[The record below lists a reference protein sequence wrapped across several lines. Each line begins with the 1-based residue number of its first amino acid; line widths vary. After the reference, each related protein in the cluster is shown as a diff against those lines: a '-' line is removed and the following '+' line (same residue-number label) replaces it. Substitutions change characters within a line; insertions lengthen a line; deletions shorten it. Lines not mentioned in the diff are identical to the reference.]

1 MDKIP
6 LYTYMVYYQLNPMG
20 VTLYNEKEQKLGT
33 YIGTDIIDG
42 TIFVD
47 DGSGTM
53 MAEMEECFVIDYI

>member
-6 LYTYMVYYQLNPMG
+6 LYTYMAYYQPNPIG
-20 VTLYNEKEQKLGT
+20 VTLYDEKEQKMGT

-53 MAEMEECFVIDYI
+53 IAEMKECFVID

>member
-6 LYTYMVYYQLNPMG
+6 LYTYMAYYQANPIG
-20 VTLYNEKEQKLGT
+20 VTLYNEKEQEMGR

-42 TIFVD
+42 SIFVD

-53 MAEMEECFVIDYI
+53 IAEIEECFVIDYI